1 MERVLHMAVF
11 LLIGSSILAAI
22 HYYLWRRLVR
32 DTALNRPWRKIATGI
47 LIGLAV
53 SVPFGMAISRE
64 APFQVGRW
72 ISLVPYSWLGA
83 MLLLLTLLLAA
94 DLLRLAWAAAR
105 RLRASKR
112 DPDPTRR
119 LALARIAAG
128 TALLGAGG
136 LTAVAAA
143 RALATLSVR
152 RVEIPLRRLP
162 AALDGFRI
170 VQICDLH
177 VGSVVGR
184 EWVERVAAQVR
195 RLQGDLVAVTGDL
208 VDGSPDRLRFELEPL
223 AGLEARWGVFFVTGN
238 HEYYSGA
245 AEWVPELERMG
256 MRVLR
261 NERVRVGDRE
271 ESFDLIGIDD
281 YDGEGMEPDHG
292 PDLPGALAGRDPD
305 REAVLLA
312 HQPRAVHEAAELGV
326 GLVLSGHTHG
336 GQLWP
341 WNHLVG
347 LQQPYVKG
355 LHHHGPTQIY
365 VSEGTGVWGPPLRL
379 GTTCEITEL
388 TLRRAGKPG

>member
-1 MERVLHMAVF
+1 MAVF
-11 LLIGSSILAAI
+11 LLVGSSVLAAL
-22 HYYLWRRLVR
+22 HYYLWRRLAR
-32 DTALNRPWRKIATGI
+32 DTALPRRWRRIATGV

-53 SVPFGMAISRE
+53 SVPLGMAIARE
-64 APFQVGRW
+64 APFAVGRW
-72 ISLVPYSWLGA
+72 ISLVPYFWLGA

-94 DLLRLAWAAAR
+94 DLVGLAAAAAR
-105 RLRASKR
+105 RLRSSKR

-119 LALARIAAG
+119 VALARIVAG

-136 LTAVAAA
+136 LSAIAAA

-152 RVEIPLRRLP
+152 RVEIRLGRLP

-184 EWVERVAAQVR
+184 EWVERVAAELR
-195 RLQGDLVAVTGDL
+195 RLRGDLVAVTGDL
-208 VDGSPDRLRFELEPL
+208 VDGAPDRLRFELEPL
-223 AGLEARWGVFFVTGN
+223 AGLEAPWGVFFVTGN

-245 AEWVPELERMG
+245 ADWIPELERMG

-261 NERVRVGDRE
+261 NERVEIGGGA
-271 ESFDLIGIDD
+271 ESFDLVGIDD
-281 YDGEGMEPDHG
+281 YDGAGMEPGHG
-292 PDLPGALAGRDPD
+292 PDLPGALAGRDSG
-305 REAVLLA
+305 REAILLA

-341 WNHLVG
+341 WNHLVR
-347 LQQPYVKG
+347 LQQPYVEG
-355 LHHHGPTQIY
+355 LHRHGPTRIY
-365 VSEGTGVWGPPLRL
+365 VSQGTGVWGPPLRL

-388 TLRRAGKPG
+388 TLRRARGSA